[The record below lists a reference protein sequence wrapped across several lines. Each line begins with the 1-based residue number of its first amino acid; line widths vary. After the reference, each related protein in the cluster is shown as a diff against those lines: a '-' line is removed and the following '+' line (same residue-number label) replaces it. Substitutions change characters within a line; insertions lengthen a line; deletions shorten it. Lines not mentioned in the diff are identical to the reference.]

1 MTQLYRPSPESG
13 MGLMKID
20 FSIYLTTG
28 PVRLSRKIN
37 PKKLH
42 EGYPA
47 SLGGIA
53 RIPLLLAR
61 VLLFLH

>member
-1 MTQLYRPSPESG
+1 